1 MHYLT
6 HVARKQ
12 HENDKKHNLKPAV
25 SMIKANDNSSNEDE
39 LSTSSF
45 CTDSSGSSVSDPDK
59 DFFFQTTEEV
69 KRQVDLT
76 QMKLPQMSKKY
87 SE

>member
-12 HENDKKHNLKPAV
+12 HENDKKHNHKPAA
-25 SMIKANDNSSNEDE
+25 SMIKANENSSNEDE

-45 CTDSSGSSVSDPDK
+45 CTDSSSCTVADPDK
-59 DFFFQTTEEV
+59 DFFFQTEEV